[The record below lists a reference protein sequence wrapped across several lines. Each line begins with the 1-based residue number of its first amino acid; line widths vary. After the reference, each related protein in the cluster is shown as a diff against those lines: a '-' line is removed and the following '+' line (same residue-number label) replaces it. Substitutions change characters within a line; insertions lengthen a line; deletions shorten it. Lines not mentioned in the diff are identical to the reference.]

1 MVLYRFVPKPNSIK
15 INAFRIRSSRISGQ
29 VPDDVLI
36 ANPFEPM
43 KLGNMAAS
51 DDPLNGPISGEVD
64 DAQNEQ
70 VGEADVAGR
79 QARRRTPKSGA
90 LACMA
95 VGAMTASSP
104 ATFGAVY
111 PADSSSSGW
120 SSVREIVRMRHQG
133 RLFPHESL
141 DEDGEEYVPFR

>member
-51 DDPLNGPISGEVD
+51 DDPLNGHISGEVD

-79 QARRRTPKSGA
+79 
-90 LACMA
+90 
-95 VGAMTASSP
+95 
-104 ATFGAVY
+104 
-111 PADSSSSGW
+111 
-120 SSVREIVRMRHQG
+120 
-133 RLFPHESL
+133 
-141 DEDGEEYVPFR
+141 

>member
-1 MVLYRFVPKPNSIK
+1 
-15 INAFRIRSSRISGQ
+15 
-29 VPDDVLI
+29 
-36 ANPFEPM
+36 M
-43 KLGNMAAS
+43 KLGNLAS
-51 DDPLNGPISGEVD
+51 DAPLNGHISGEVD
-64 DAQNEQ
+64 DALTEK
-70 VGEADVAGR
+70 VGEADALAKGVTG

-141 DEDGEEYVPFR
+141 DEDGEEYVPFRLG